1 MEYIAYY
8 RVSTQKQGRSG
19 LGLEAQREMIGR
31 FLREGDEIINDYTE
45 VESGRKNDR
54 EKLLLAVDECNDSGA
69 TLLIAKLDRLSRNV
83 AFTASLMDS
92 GVRFIAT
99 DMPQANELTIHLMAA
114 MAQQEAKLI
123 SERTKAA
130 LKAKKARGEKMGNPE
145 NFTNEGR
152 RMGVLANS
160 QKSRNN
166 KANIQARNIAMM
178 YKDSMTLREVANK
191 LNSLQYRTTRG
202 NMFHATTVQR
212 LLRW

>member
-45 VESGRKNDR
+45 VESGKKNNR

-92 GVRFIAT
+92 GVKFIAT

-130 LKAKKARGEKMGNPE
+130 LKAKKARGEKLGNPE

-152 RMGVLANS
+152 MMGVLANS

-191 LNSLQYRTTRG
+191 LNSLQYRTSRG

>member
-45 VESGRKNDR
+45 VESGKKNNR

-92 GVRFIAT
+92 GVKFIAT

-191 LNSLQYRTTRG
+191 LNSLQYRTSRG